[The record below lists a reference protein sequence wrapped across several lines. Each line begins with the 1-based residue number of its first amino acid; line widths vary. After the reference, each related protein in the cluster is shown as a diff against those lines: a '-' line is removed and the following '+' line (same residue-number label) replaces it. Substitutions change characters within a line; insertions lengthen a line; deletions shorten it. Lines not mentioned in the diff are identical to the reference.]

1 MIKLLIDR
9 KVTNVMKKEIKK
21 IKLTDN
27 ISYYISDNTIYLFQD
42 EYNFSKDDI
51 KIIGKKVAL
60 LIQDND
66 ISYINITAKG
76 IEDKKSLY
84 HDLGFTLSYY
94 DVNKLNELFSD
105 KKDKIKYRCYGI
117 MTKSDFLNRLM
128 EDKKVEEKKEKDTKV
143 INSNSGF
150 VSNMILLF
158 GGIILLCY
166 LCVEVILQKVIDI
179 SLVWMMVYFVLK
191 NIKNNVKIILLFKG
205 VLVILVIK
213 ILSDTLNLTTIG
225 LLLEYVIMW
234 GPLALIIIF
243 QPEIRSILE
252 HIGRKQ
258 LLGRHKVL
266 TLDEREKLVYEV
278 MTAVDY
284 LRKSRIGALIVIERD
299 ISLNEYIERSKPI
312 YGDIS
317 SELLI
322 SIFFPRNPLHDG
334 GVIIQGNKIT
344 SAGAVF
350 PISINSKISK
360 KLGTRHRAA
369 IGISEESDAIAIV
382 VSEET
387 GKISIAVDGN
397 LNYNLSLD
405 DARMILVEELKPKK
419 EVLLDDEFVDEKED
433 DSDENA

>member
-128 EDKKVEEKKEKDTKV
+128 EDKKKDTKV

-166 LCVEVILQKVIDI
+166 LCVEGAIY
-179 SLVWMMVYFVLK
+179 LVK
-191 NIKNNVKIILLFKG
+191 
-205 VLVILVIK
+205 
-213 ILSDTLNLTTIG
+213 
-225 LLLEYVIMW
+225 
-234 GPLALIIIF
+234 
-243 QPEIRSILE
+243 
-252 HIGRKQ
+252 
-258 LLGRHKVL
+258 
-266 TLDEREKLVYEV
+266 
-278 MTAVDY
+278 
-284 LRKSRIGALIVIERD
+284 
-299 ISLNEYIERSKPI
+299 
-312 YGDIS
+312 
-317 SELLI
+317 
-322 SIFFPRNPLHDG
+322 
-334 GVIIQGNKIT
+334 
-344 SAGAVF
+344 
-350 PISINSKISK
+350 
-360 KLGTRHRAA
+360 
-369 IGISEESDAIAIV
+369 
-382 VSEET
+382 
-387 GKISIAVDGN
+387 
-397 LNYNLSLD
+397 
-405 DARMILVEELKPKK
+405 
-419 EVLLDDEFVDEKED
+419 
-433 DSDENA
+433 

>member
-66 ISYINITAKG
+66 ISYINITAMG
-76 IEDKKSLY
+76 IEDKKNLY
-84 HDLGFTLSYY
+84 RDLGFTLSYY

-166 LCVEVILQKVIDI
+166 LCVEGAIY
-179 SLVWMMVYFVLK
+179 LVK
-191 NIKNNVKIILLFKG
+191 
-205 VLVILVIK
+205 
-213 ILSDTLNLTTIG
+213 
-225 LLLEYVIMW
+225 
-234 GPLALIIIF
+234 
-243 QPEIRSILE
+243 
-252 HIGRKQ
+252 
-258 LLGRHKVL
+258 
-266 TLDEREKLVYEV
+266 
-278 MTAVDY
+278 
-284 LRKSRIGALIVIERD
+284 
-299 ISLNEYIERSKPI
+299 
-312 YGDIS
+312 
-317 SELLI
+317 
-322 SIFFPRNPLHDG
+322 
-334 GVIIQGNKIT
+334 
-344 SAGAVF
+344 
-350 PISINSKISK
+350 
-360 KLGTRHRAA
+360 
-369 IGISEESDAIAIV
+369 
-382 VSEET
+382 
-387 GKISIAVDGN
+387 
-397 LNYNLSLD
+397 
-405 DARMILVEELKPKK
+405 
-419 EVLLDDEFVDEKED
+419 
-433 DSDENA
+433 

>member
-84 HDLGFTLSYY
+84 RDLGFTLSYY

-117 MTKSDFLNRLM
+117 MTKSNFLNRLM

-166 LCVEVILQKVIDI
+166 LCVEGAIY
-179 SLVWMMVYFVLK
+179 LVK
-191 NIKNNVKIILLFKG
+191 
-205 VLVILVIK
+205 
-213 ILSDTLNLTTIG
+213 
-225 LLLEYVIMW
+225 
-234 GPLALIIIF
+234 
-243 QPEIRSILE
+243 
-252 HIGRKQ
+252 
-258 LLGRHKVL
+258 
-266 TLDEREKLVYEV
+266 
-278 MTAVDY
+278 
-284 LRKSRIGALIVIERD
+284 
-299 ISLNEYIERSKPI
+299 
-312 YGDIS
+312 
-317 SELLI
+317 
-322 SIFFPRNPLHDG
+322 
-334 GVIIQGNKIT
+334 
-344 SAGAVF
+344 
-350 PISINSKISK
+350 
-360 KLGTRHRAA
+360 
-369 IGISEESDAIAIV
+369 
-382 VSEET
+382 
-387 GKISIAVDGN
+387 
-397 LNYNLSLD
+397 
-405 DARMILVEELKPKK
+405 
-419 EVLLDDEFVDEKED
+419 
-433 DSDENA
+433 

>member
-66 ISYINITAKG
+66 ISYINITA
-76 IEDKKSLY
+76 KSLY

-166 LCVEVILQKVIDI
+166 LCVEGAIY
-179 SLVWMMVYFVLK
+179 LVK
-191 NIKNNVKIILLFKG
+191 
-205 VLVILVIK
+205 
-213 ILSDTLNLTTIG
+213 
-225 LLLEYVIMW
+225 
-234 GPLALIIIF
+234 
-243 QPEIRSILE
+243 
-252 HIGRKQ
+252 
-258 LLGRHKVL
+258 
-266 TLDEREKLVYEV
+266 
-278 MTAVDY
+278 
-284 LRKSRIGALIVIERD
+284 
-299 ISLNEYIERSKPI
+299 
-312 YGDIS
+312 
-317 SELLI
+317 
-322 SIFFPRNPLHDG
+322 
-334 GVIIQGNKIT
+334 
-344 SAGAVF
+344 
-350 PISINSKISK
+350 
-360 KLGTRHRAA
+360 
-369 IGISEESDAIAIV
+369 
-382 VSEET
+382 
-387 GKISIAVDGN
+387 
-397 LNYNLSLD
+397 
-405 DARMILVEELKPKK
+405 
-419 EVLLDDEFVDEKED
+419 
-433 DSDENA
+433 

>member
-27 ISYYISDNTIYLFQD
+27 ISYYIIDNTIYLFQD

-94 DVNKLNELFSD
+94 DANKLNELFSD

-166 LCVEVILQKVIDI
+166 LCVEGAIY
-179 SLVWMMVYFVLK
+179 LVK
-191 NIKNNVKIILLFKG
+191 
-205 VLVILVIK
+205 
-213 ILSDTLNLTTIG
+213 
-225 LLLEYVIMW
+225 
-234 GPLALIIIF
+234 
-243 QPEIRSILE
+243 
-252 HIGRKQ
+252 
-258 LLGRHKVL
+258 
-266 TLDEREKLVYEV
+266 
-278 MTAVDY
+278 
-284 LRKSRIGALIVIERD
+284 
-299 ISLNEYIERSKPI
+299 
-312 YGDIS
+312 
-317 SELLI
+317 
-322 SIFFPRNPLHDG
+322 
-334 GVIIQGNKIT
+334 
-344 SAGAVF
+344 
-350 PISINSKISK
+350 
-360 KLGTRHRAA
+360 
-369 IGISEESDAIAIV
+369 
-382 VSEET
+382 
-387 GKISIAVDGN
+387 
-397 LNYNLSLD
+397 
-405 DARMILVEELKPKK
+405 
-419 EVLLDDEFVDEKED
+419 
-433 DSDENA
+433 

>member
-1 MIKLLIDR
+1 
-9 KVTNVMKKEIKK
+9 MKKEIKK

-158 GGIILLCY
+158 EDFIG
-166 LCVEVILQKVIDI
+166 VEDMITTD
-179 SLVWMMVYFVLK
+179 MFTY
-191 NIKNNVKIILLFKG
+191 NKIITNREE
-205 VLVILVIK
+205 ILKSI
-213 ILSDTLNLTTIG
+213 TLIDVKECISSIDLNNKST
-225 LLLEYVIMW
+225 
-234 GPLALIIIF
+234 LII
-243 QPEIRSILE
+243 
-252 HIGRKQ
+252 K
-258 LLGRHKVL
+258 
-266 TLDEREKLVYEV
+266 
-278 MTAVDY
+278 
-284 LRKSRIGALIVIERD
+284 
-299 ISLNEYIERSKPI
+299 
-312 YGDIS
+312 
-317 SELLI
+317 
-322 SIFFPRNPLHDG
+322 
-334 GVIIQGNKIT
+334 
-344 SAGAVF
+344 
-350 PISINSKISK
+350 
-360 KLGTRHRAA
+360 
-369 IGISEESDAIAIV
+369 
-382 VSEET
+382 
-387 GKISIAVDGN
+387 
-397 LNYNLSLD
+397 
-405 DARMILVEELKPKK
+405 
-419 EVLLDDEFVDEKED
+419 
-433 DSDENA
+433 